1 MGEHSNLKITEDSAD
16 MKLSGLSDMPSL
28 VSKVIP
34 GIINPIP
41 FPQTNLYHSSLE
53 ELPQVFKGIS
63 KDGFPPSLS
72 SANSGLDLIPTR
84 NSQLD
89 NFALDQQTRIRRS
102 STPPLSNTLQVDS
115 VPKKG
120 SPRINRISSPIEV
133 FPRVTLKSSPTSQ
146 GLKDD
151 LPADLEFPYP
161 EIGDLG
167 EISTLHINPNHP
179 ESSSIICSTKSINL
193 APIDENYSTQ
203 LMGSVYD
210 ETGEKFDL

>member
-34 GIINPIP
+34 DIINPIP

-72 SANSGLDLIPTR
+72 SATSVLDLIPTK

-89 NFALDQQTRIRRS
+89 TLAVDQPTRIRRS
-102 STPPLSNTLQVDS
+102 STPSVFNTLRVDS
-115 VPKKG
+115 VPKKD
-120 SPRINRISSPIEV
+120 SPGINRISSPIEV
-133 FPRVTLKSSPTSQ
+133 FPRVTLKRSPTSQ
-146 GLKDD
+146 GHNDD
-151 LPADLEFPYP
+151 LTPDLEFPDL
-161 EIGDLG
+161 EISDLG
-167 EISTLHINPNHP
+167 EISTLHVNLNHP
-179 ESSSIICSTKSINL
+179 ERSSKICSTKNINL
-193 APIDENYSTQ
+193 APIEESDSIQ

-210 ETGEKFDL
+210 ETGEKIDL